1 MKEQF
6 LVEES
11 CFDNK
16 YMKNINLSNNQRNA
30 NFKKVTFHIY

>member
-16 YMKNINLSNNQRNA
+16 YMKNINLSNYQRNA
-30 NFKKVTFHIY
+30 NFKKVTFRIY

>member
-30 NFKKVTFHIY
+30 NFKKVTFRIY